1 MVKGRLIMK
10 VICNDCKKEF
20 AIKKK
25 NIKTEKLFNTVERT
39 YFCCPKCNKKYVIS
53 YVDKEIKKNNKR
65 FKNLKGE
72 FLRKELTVEEYE
84 KEHKELLER
93 NNSLNARYKALYGR

>member
-1 MVKGRLIMK
+1 MK

-39 YFCCPKCNKKYVIS
+39 YFVVLSVIKS
-53 YVDKEIKKNNKR
+53 M
-65 FKNLKGE
+65 
-72 FLRKELTVEEYE
+72 
-84 KEHKELLER
+84 
-93 NNSLNARYKALYGR
+93 